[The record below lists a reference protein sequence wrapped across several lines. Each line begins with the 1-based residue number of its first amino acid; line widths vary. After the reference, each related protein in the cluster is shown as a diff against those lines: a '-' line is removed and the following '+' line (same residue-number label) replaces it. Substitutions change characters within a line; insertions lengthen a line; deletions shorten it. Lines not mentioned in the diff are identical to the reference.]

1 MKITIPTPCHENWN
15 EMTPNEMGRHCAVC
29 SKTVKDFTDCS
40 YEEIY
45 NELNS
50 NQNICGRFNDNQL
63 NKDFYHEIINKIFS
77 KFAIGFIVTTA
88 GLVSVSG
95 QQSSKSMENNP
106 PKIIGEN
113 PSIEVKQ
120 NNLQSILQGRI
131 GAVKTIQP
139 FNEPLYII
147 DEKISAN
154 SDFTKL
160 NSNHIKSIKVLK
172 GEEATNLYGEKGSNG
187 VILITTNNK
196 QKGKKH

>member
-15 EMTPNEMGRHCAVC
+15 EMTPNEMGRHCTVC
-29 SKTVKDFTDCS
+29 SKTVKNFTDYN

-45 NELNS
+45 NGLNS

-63 NKDFYHEIINKIFS
+63 NKDFYHETINQIFS

-95 QQSSKSMENNP
+95 QEVSNKKEHQESKKVFCNP
-106 PKIIGEN
+106 LESNKIEDTAVL
-113 PSIEVKQ
+113 S
-120 NNLQSILQGRI
+120 LQGRI
-131 GAVKTIQP
+131 GAVKTTQP
-139 FNEPLYII
+139 FNEPLYFI

-154 SDFTKL
+154 SDFAKL

-172 GEEATNLYGEKGSNG
+172 GEEATKLYGEKGSNG
-187 VILITTNNK
+187 VILITTKNK
-196 QKGKKH
+196 Q